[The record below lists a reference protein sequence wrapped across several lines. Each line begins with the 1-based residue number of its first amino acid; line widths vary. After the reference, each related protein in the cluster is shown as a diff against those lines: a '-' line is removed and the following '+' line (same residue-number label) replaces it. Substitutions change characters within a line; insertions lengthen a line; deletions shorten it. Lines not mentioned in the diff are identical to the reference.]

1 MGLGAY
7 SSKSLLDY
15 PFHKQLSQPT
25 YSFPTENN
33 TMLSQSSPPESDS
46 YPELAVTTTSPSQ
59 HNSLEPGKSL
69 TLGITIAN
77 KSAEAALDVDVTL
90 DGLPADI
97 TVTTQ
102 PVHPRLALL
111 PKQNGNIT
119 FQIHASRMAL
129 PRTVAYTLVVSDPNR
144 GGEAIEKIQHYLQ
157 ILPVDRT
164 EQPTETPTFRIE
176 PTSSS
181 TNPQQIQPH
190 SGLPIQVWVDNRS
203 ELVDRFRLQ
212 CEGLPKG
219 WEVTIT
225 YPQDAL
231 GLGLMVAAT
240 NLGLNPG
247 DSGQI
252 LLMIKPPPH
261 AEAGI
266 YTPTL
271 RLISENHPDL
281 SLLQLLYLEVPADYL
296 LQPTLHSLRSQF
308 QKDSALF
315 ELQLTNNGNSLREVA
330 VTLESLDESD
340 RYECRLQTER
350 VKILPQTTQS
360 IELEVIPKRQWR
372 RPLYGGGHF
381 SNFRLKLQDLD
392 NNPLTPETLQG
403 NFTWQARPWWQLLLG
418 VLIALGLI
426 SGSAALI
433 WYFLLRPPAP
443 PKVLLF
449 EPTETS
455 YSAANDEFAEV
466 NFQIEHPEQVKTI
479 RLTGYDPDGKIL
491 SAPIVYDLQGDA
503 APEEFGS
510 DSLPHELKPLCNIQP
525 QENLLTC
532 NRVHTGA
539 SVPNTY
545 MFELVVQYARKNQIL
560 TVAQQSK
567 PVTIAP
573 IPIPAIAEFRANQ
586 ALYFEAGNPS
596 EGAITTQGV
605 ELAFNIINPQQVD
618 ELRLSSKA
626 TDGKIIGEEVYP
638 IWGSEARDTLHPVL
652 EGKGCKPSDNRQLIT
667 CDKFFT
673 TLHPPVGTFEIS
685 ADLVLSPSITTE
697 ESLQVVT
704 EPITIHHTPVSID
717 SFMVNGENAK
727 PKYVIPLD
735 PNKPT
740 SQTLP
745 GVNLAW
751 TVSGGAS
758 MKVELLLPNPQVVE
772 REGSIFFPITP
783 DETRTITLQVTD
795 GAGEVTAR
803 TVEIQAVNP
812 NPTDPKEVAAA
823 AAAAAVEAMQD
834 ANQPAPGGEVPF
846 GAPSTTA
853 PGEVS
858 PAEQPPQFN

>member
-1 MGLGAY
+1 MI
-7 SSKSLLDY
+7 
-15 PFHKQLSQPT
+15 
-25 YSFPTENN
+25 
-33 TMLSQSSPPESDS
+33 SQSSLPEPYTYSQ
-46 YPELAVTTTSPSQ
+46 LTVTTTSANQ
-59 HNSLEPGKSL
+59 HDAIEPGKSL
-69 TLGITIAN
+69 TLGITLAN
-77 KSAEAALDVDVTL
+77 KSTESALDVDVTL
-90 DGLPADI
+90 DGLPSDI

-111 PKQNGNIT
+111 PDQHGNIT
-119 FQIHASRMAL
+119 FQLHAAPMAL
-129 PRTVAYTLVVSDPNR
+129 PRTVPYILVVSDPNQ
-144 GGEAIEKIQHYLQ
+144 GGKVIEKIQHHLQ

-176 PTSSS
+176 PASSS
-181 TNPQQIQPH
+181 TSPQQIQPH

-252 LLMIKPPPH
+252 LLMITPPPH

-266 YTPTL
+266 YAPTL
-271 RLISENHPDL
+271 RLISENHPKL
-281 SLLQLLYLEVPADYL
+281 SLLQLLYLEIPATYL

-315 ELQLTNNGNSLREVA
+315 ELQLANNGNSPREISVA
-330 VTLESLDESD
+330 LESLDESD
-340 RYECRLQTER
+340 RYEYHLQTDQ
-350 VKILPQTTQS
+350 VKILPQTTQR
-360 IELEVIPKRQWR
+360 IELEVTPNHQWR

-392 NNPLTPETLQG
+392 NNPLNPEMLQG

-426 SGSAALI
+426 GGSAALI

-455 YSAANDEFAEV
+455 YSEANDEFAEV
-466 NFQIEHPEQVKTI
+466 NFQIERPDQVKTI

-503 APEEFGS
+503 ALGEFSS

-573 IPIPAIAEFRANQ
+573 IPIPAIAEFRAKH
-586 ALYFEAGNPS
+586 ALYLEEGNPA
-596 EGAITTQGV
+596 EEAIPKEGV
-605 ELAFNIINPQQVD
+605 ELAFDIINPQQVD
-618 ELRLSSKA
+618 ELKLTSKTA
-626 TDGKIIGEEVYP
+626 DGKIIAEEVYP
-638 IWGSEARDTLHPVL
+638 IWTSASRDTLDPRFEKKDPTL
-652 EGKGCKPSDNRQLIT
+652 EDKQACKLSDNRQSIT
-667 CDKFFT
+667 CNNFFT
-673 TLHPPVGTFEIS
+673 ALHPQVGTFEIS
-685 ADLVLSPSITTE
+685 ADLVLSPSITVE

-751 TVSGGAS
+751 AVSGGDS

-795 GAGEVTAR
+795 GAGEVTSR

-823 AAAAAVEAMQD
+823 AAAAAVEAMQEAD
-834 ANQPAPGGEVPF
+834 QPAPSGEVPF

-853 PGEVS
+853 PGAVS
-858 PAEQPPQFN
+858 PGEQPPQFN

>member
-1 MGLGAY
+1 
-7 SSKSLLDY
+7 
-15 PFHKQLSQPT
+15 
-25 YSFPTENN
+25 
-33 TMLSQSSPPESDS
+33 MLSQSSPPEPYI
-46 YPELAVTTTSPSQ
+46 YPQLTVTTTSANQ
-59 HNSLEPGKSL
+59 HDSIEPGKSL
-69 TLGITIAN
+69 TLGITLAN
-77 KSAEAALDVDVTL
+77 KSAESALDVDITL

-102 PVHPRLALL
+102 PIHPRLALL
-111 PKQNGNIT
+111 PSQHGNIT
-119 FQIHASRMAL
+119 FQLHANPMAL
-129 PRTVAYTLVVSDPNR
+129 PRTVVYTLVVSDPNQ
-144 GGEAIEKIQHYLQ
+144 GGKAIEKIQHHLQ

-176 PTSSS
+176 PASSS

-212 CEGLPKG
+212 CEGLPKE
-219 WEVTIT
+219 WDVTIT
-225 YPQDAL
+225 YPRDAL

-266 YTPTL
+266 YVPTL
-271 RLISENHPDL
+271 RLISENQPDL
-281 SLLQLLYLEVPADYL
+281 SLLQLLYLEVPVTHL

-315 ELQLTNNGNSLREVA
+315 ELQLANNGNSPREISVA
-330 VTLESLDESD
+330 LESLDESD
-340 RYECRLQTER
+340 RYEYHLQTDQ
-350 VKILPQTTQS
+350 VKILPQTTQR
-360 IELEVIPKRQWR
+360 IELEVTPNHQWR

-392 NNPLTPETLQG
+392 NNPLNPEMLQG

-426 SGSAALI
+426 GGSAALI

-466 NFQIEHPEQVKTI
+466 NFQIERPDQVKTI

-532 NRVHTGA
+532 NQVHTGA

-545 MFELVVQYARKNQIL
+545 MFELVVQYARKNEIL
-560 TVAQQSK
+560 TVAQQTK

-573 IPIPAIAEFRANQ
+573 IPIPAIAKFRANQ
-586 ALYFEAGNPS
+586 ALYLEKGNLAK
-596 EGAITTQGV
+596 EAITDNGV
-605 ELAFNIINPQQVD
+605 ELVFDIINLQQVD

-626 TDGKIIGEEVYP
+626 ADGKIIGEEVYP
-638 IWGSEARDTLHPVL
+638 IWASADRDTLHSEL
-652 EGKGCKPSDNRQLIT
+652 SNRGCKPLDQQQIT
-667 CDKFFT
+667 CEKFFT

-685 ADLVLSPSITTE
+685 ADLVLSSLVTTE

-751 TVSGGAS
+751 AVSGGNS
-758 MKVELLLPNPQVVE
+758 MKVELLLPNSKVVE

-795 GAGEVTAR
+795 GAGEVTSR

-812 NPTDPKEVAAA
+812 DPVDPKEVAAA

-834 ANQPAPGGEVPF
+834 ANQPAPKGEVPF

-858 PAEQPPQFN
+858 PAEQPPQFNN